1 MSEFFKWHPF
11 IYVNTFA
18 SSTYIFPLSIIFFW
32 INLSFTKMQQYILF
46 VTSINLFK
54 HKTPLSHY
62 WANITHTFLKFYIM
76 HHLLSS
82 KQCNYLKPILTT
94 KTQIEIKEKSTSKH
108 YKKINLIRQH
118 TSPNIKHNLFIFNVI
133 QKLFSF

>member
-1 MSEFFKWHPF
+1 MKWHSI
-11 IYVNTFA
+11 IYVNIFA
-18 SSTYIFPLSIIFFW
+18 SSTYVFPLPIIFFFW
-32 INLSFTKMQQYILF
+32 INLPFTKMQQYILF
-46 VTSINLFK
+46 VAPINLFK
-54 HKTPLSHY
+54 HKTPVSYY

-94 KTQIEIKEKSTSKH
+94 KTQIEIKEKSTTSKH
-108 YKKINLIRQH
+108 YKKLNLIRQH
-118 TSPNIKHNLFIFNVI
+118 TSPNRKHNLFIFNVI